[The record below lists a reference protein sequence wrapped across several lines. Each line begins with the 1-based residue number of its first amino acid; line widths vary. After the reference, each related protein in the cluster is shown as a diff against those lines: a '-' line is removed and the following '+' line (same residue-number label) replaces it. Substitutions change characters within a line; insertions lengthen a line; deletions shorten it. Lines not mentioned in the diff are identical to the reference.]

1 MLSDLRESG
10 SIEQDADVV
19 IFLYRAVQPKNEEG
33 EEERQDNFSVF
44 EVKVSIAKHRNG
56 QIGEVSL
63 MFQPGLNSFYD
74 KEKDDER

>member
-1 MLSDLRESG
+1 
-10 SIEQDADVV
+10 
-19 IFLYRAVQPKNEEG
+19 EEG